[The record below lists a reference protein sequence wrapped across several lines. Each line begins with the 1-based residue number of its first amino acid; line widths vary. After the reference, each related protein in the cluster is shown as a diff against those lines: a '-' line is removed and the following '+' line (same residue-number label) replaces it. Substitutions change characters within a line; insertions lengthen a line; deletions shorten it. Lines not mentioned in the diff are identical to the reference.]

1 MPPIVRDDDIYH
13 EVSSVGLE
21 DLDDEGWSRLQPL
34 AGKPSLDRYFGQKLA
49 TLGWSFGRKH
59 LLGSVKL
66 SLQYESLRWSATTS
80 IEKIAFARKRLSIAA
95 IDRQRSAQ
103 IVATV
108 TMG

>member
-21 DLDDEGWSRLQPL
+21 DLDDEGWSRPL
-34 AGKPSLDRYFGQKLA
+34 ARKPSLDRYFGQRARDARLELWA
-49 TLGWSFGRKH
+49 QAPSGISQTLIAVRKSTLEH
-59 LLGSVKL
+59 
-66 SLQYESLRWSATTS
+66 YDF

-95 IDRQRSAQ
+95 TDGQRSAE

-108 TMG
+108 TME